1 MREWRNW
8 QTRTFEGRVVYT
20 VRVQVPFLAPEKSR
34 WIFHRLFSASRGRSH
49 LDLSP
54 SRRLVQRFKVP
65 YFTIRWIFP
74 SALFWCERTVL
85 LESVAKPQACAK
97 VLSPVLHDQ
106 MDFSNGSFLLWE
118 VVSLGSVAKPQA
130 CARTLSRQF
139 SSPHRDSFFALKFIN
154 FRVFAPLSKSHLTSF
169 FEHAILTL
177 QFYFWRK
184 FG

>member
-1 MREWRNW
+1 
-8 QTRTFEGRVVYT
+8 
-20 VRVQVPFLAPEKSR
+20 
-34 WIFHRLFSASRGRSH
+34 

-65 YFTIRWIFP
+65 YFTLFKSRWILP
-74 SALFWCERTVL
+74 SALFCFER
-85 LESVAKPQACAK
+85 A
-97 VLSPVLHDQ
+97 
-106 MDFSNGSFLLWE
+106 
-118 VVSLGSVAKPQA
+118 VSLGSVAKPQA